1 MREITLKIFYSKKE
15 QDFVVQYPAGKSTGG
30 YVITQIISKRT
41 ISRLKTMGTKDLWNS
56 EKVLYSSGDYNF
68 IEHDFI
74 KEMENRGFDIKTL
87 KFSIKLDSKKLEK
100 NFPEIY
106 KSLSIEDKRKLGI

>member
-15 QDFVVQYPAGKSTGG
+15 KDFVVQYPAGKSTGG
-30 YVITQIISKRT
+30 YVISQIISKRT
-41 ISRLKTMGTKDLWNS
+41 IARLKTMESKDLWDS
-56 EKVLYSSGDYNF
+56 EKVLYSDGNYNF

-87 KFSIKLDSKKLEK
+87 KFSIKLDAKKIEK
-100 NFPEIY
+100 TFPEIY
-106 KSLSIEDKRKLGI
+106 KNLSMEDKNKLGI